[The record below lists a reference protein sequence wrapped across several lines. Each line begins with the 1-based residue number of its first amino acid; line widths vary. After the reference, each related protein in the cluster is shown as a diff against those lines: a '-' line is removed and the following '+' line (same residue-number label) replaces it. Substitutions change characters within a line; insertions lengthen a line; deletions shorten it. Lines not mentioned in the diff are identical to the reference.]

1 MLSSSIEI
9 YIYSIYSNI
18 VVKKKNKPEG
28 FISTI
33 YLKSYSKASATLIT
47 TPKITTTF
55 FIATGI
61 KLNNEYIIKKIS
73 TTISLFDSCTIYILY
88 FRCIVTTFFFI
99 FFIFCSAYRNNL
111 WLIHSSVAQL
121 MSKDNFSYFYLSLLT

>member
-18 VVKKKNKPEG
+18 VVKKNKPEG

-33 YLKSYSKASATLIT
+33 YLKSYSKASVTLIT

-55 FIATGI
+55 FITIGI

-73 TTISLFDSCTIYILY
+73 TTISLFDSCTIYILDA
-88 FRCIVTTFFFI
+88 RCIVTTF

-111 WLIHSSVAQL
+111 WLIHSSVAQF